1 MATIKSIKAGIS
13 IVSPS
18 SEQFEEGLTL
28 ETSTFK
34 LFAVTIR
41 TGQFTISTPVTV
53 WSSIVLCN
61 TFQWLVFHSV
71 PTQENKNQ
79 RNSCPQQ
86 TIAAYADLLVSYQ
99 ISNLFIKK
107 NIYIYIYIYLKEMLK
122 FFIVLSS

>member
-34 LFAVTIR
+34 NFAVTVR
-41 TGQFTISTPVTV
+41 TDQFTISTQVTV
-53 WSSIVLCN
+53 WSSIVLYN
-61 TFQWLVFHSV
+61 TFKWLVFHSV

-86 TIAAYADLLVSYQ
+86 TIAPYADLLVSYQ
-99 ISNLFIKK
+99 MSNPFIK
-107 NIYIYIYIYLKEMLK
+107 NIYI
-122 FFIVLSS
+122 S